1 MDEGKNKPKTR
12 VHKPGVS
19 RNFTGDSY
27 QEDPRRCI
35 FLRRESTPELG
46 VNNLN
51 GLSFHRE
58 KRPLDSDNSE
68 VPSYNLWKSRL
79 ERRSS
84 LPNSLTFQQK
94 KIGTSSGIF
103 VPSVFTREAKGFRN
117 HSTSIRGTKKAIHST
132 KADEKAVVDF
142 LGHDINNVVHV
153 LPLEDPWKP
162 TLSRDESGMSCSSRS
177 HCDSV
182 STIRCTS
189 TDIPA
194 STRNDKIQA
203 YYAKQDSIQRWLSEV
218 E

>member
-1 MDEGKNKPKTR
+1 MDASKNKPKTR

-27 QEDPRRCI
+27 QEDPRRYI
-35 FLRRESTPELG
+35 FRRRESTPELG
-46 VNNLN
+46 VNSLN

-84 LPNSLTFQQK
+84 LPNNLTFQQK
-94 KIGTSSGIF
+94 KFGTSSGAF
-103 VPSVFTREAKGFRN
+103 VPSVFTLGAKGFRN
-117 HSTSIRGTKKAIHST
+117 HSTSIRGTKKVIHST

-142 LGHDINNVVHV
+142 LSHDINNVVHV
-153 LPLEDPWKP
+153 LPLEDPWKS

-189 TDIPA
+189 TDMPA
-194 STRNDKIQA
+194 STRNDRIQA

>member
-1 MDEGKNKPKTR
+1 M
-12 VHKPGVS
+12 HKPGVS

-27 QEDPRRCI
+27 QEDPRRYI
-35 FLRRESTPELG
+35 FRRRESTPELG
-46 VNNLN
+46 VNSLN

-58 KRPLDSDNSE
+58 KRPLDSDYSE

-84 LPNSLTFQQK
+84 LPNNLTFQQK
-94 KIGTSSGIF
+94 KFGTSSGAF
-103 VPSVFTREAKGFRN
+103 VPSVFTLEAKGFRN
-117 HSTSIRGTKKAIHST
+117 HSTSIRGTKKAIQST

-142 LGHDINNVVHV
+142 LSHDINNVVHV
-153 LPLEDPWKP
+153 LPLEDPWKS

-189 TDIPA
+189 TDIPT
-194 STRNDKIQA
+194 STRNDRIQA

>member
-1 MDEGKNKPKTR
+1 MDASKNKPKTR

-46 VNNLN
+46 VNSLN

-117 HSTSIRGTKKAIHST
+117 HFTSIRGTKKAIHST

-162 TLSRDESGMSCSSRS
+162 TLMSCSSRS

-194 STRNDKIQA
+194 ATRNDRIQA
-203 YYAKQDSIQRWLSEV
+203 YYAKQDSIQRWLSKV

>member
-1 MDEGKNKPKTR
+1 MDASKNKAKTR

-46 VNNLN
+46 VNSLN

-103 VPSVFTREAKGFRN
+103 VPSVFTLEAKGFRN
-117 HSTSIRGTKKAIHST
+117 HSTSIR
-132 KADEKAVVDF
+132 
-142 LGHDINNVVHV
+142 
-153 LPLEDPWKP
+153 EDPWKP
-162 TLSRDESGMSCSSRS
+162 TLSRDDSGMSCSSRS

-194 STRNDKIQA
+194 ATRDDRIQA